1 MAHLE
6 IGEDKK
12 YSFELAANFQY
23 TIGRGADA
31 DWRLKDEPFLSRLHA
46 QVSLE
51 ENRLKVKRL
60 PSASNPIFH
69 SGVQSDEFFLE
80 HGELFVI
87 GALRFKFIADK
98 TAATDAPAG
107 PLPETEHLM
116 AADEVYAVSDRLRL
130 KDLLELPE
138 ILRSSKDPADFY
150 FHVAAVLRLATGAQW
165 AAVVSREGTV
175 CRIVGRDCVRDD
187 INIAPSS
194 KLIARAVEVSPRP
207 VFYSW
212 RRPEPGLQATISDDA
227 DWAVCAAADVHD
239 GNKLV
244 FYVAGSGGSVSA
256 ADSAGRD
263 NMRYVGLVADMAAR
277 SFTAR
282 RLEEWRTRLAKEQA
296 GSEALFTLSAQV
308 AHDIRSPLA
317 ALDSVIKDVEQL
329 PGETRLVVQ
338 GAIGRIREIAD
349 DLIDRNRQL
358 KAEGGTAPAGP
369 APGAAPQLLASLI
382 EPLIAEKRLEFR
394 SRAGIKIEARL
405 GPDSHGLSA
414 NVRPVEFK
422 RMLSNLVNNAAEAL
436 GDKGAIIV
444 SITLENDVIKLKI
457 EDNAKGIPPEILKKL
472 GQKGETHGKEGGSGL
487 GLYYSRTM
495 VESWGGNLGIESA
508 AGKGTVVTLT
518 LPRAPLLALAEAQIR
533 IAGKESLA
541 VLIDDDALVR
551 MSWKLA
557 ARKNGVN
564 LHAFAVPGEFLAE
577 KHNFGRTVPIYIDSE
592 LGEGVKGETIAETL
606 RAEGFT
612 DLTLETGHPP
622 EKFSS
627 PDWLKIAGKEPP
639 FGQV

>member
-6 IGEDKK
+6 IGEDHKS
-12 YSFELAANFQY
+12 SFELAANFQY

-51 ENRLKVKRL
+51 GTRLKVKKL

-69 SGVQSDEFFLE
+69 SGVQSDEFFLD

-98 TAATDAPAG
+98 TAASAAPAD
-107 PLPETEHLM
+107 LRPETEHLM

-138 ILRSSKDPADFY
+138 ILRNSKDPADFY

-175 CRIVGRDCVRDD
+175 CRIAGRDCARDD
-187 INIAPSS
+187 INVAPSN
-194 KLIARAVEVSPRP
+194 KLIERAVEVRPRP

-212 RRPEPGLQATISDDA
+212 SRPEAGLQATLCGDA
-227 DWAVCAAADVHD
+227 DWAVCSAVDIQD
-239 GNKLV
+239 GNQLV
-244 FYVAGSGGSVSA
+244 FYIAGSGGPVSA
-256 ADSAGRD
+256 ADGAGRD

-296 GSEALFTLSAQV
+296 GSEALFMLSAQV

-317 ALDSVIKDVEQL
+317 ALDSITKEVEQL

-338 GAIGRIREIAD
+338 SAIGRIREIAD
-349 DLIDRNRQL
+349 DLIDRNRQW
-358 KAEGGTAPAGP
+358 KAEGGTAPDAP
-369 APGAAPQLLASLI
+369 APAPQLLTALI
-382 EPLIAEKRLEFR
+382 GPLIAEKRLQFR
-394 SRAGIKIEARL
+394 SQAGIEIEARL
-405 GPDSHGLSA
+405 GPETDGLYA
-414 NVRPVEFK
+414 NIQPAEFK
-422 RMLSNLVNNAAEAL
+422 RLLSNLVNNAVEAM
-436 GDKGAIIV
+436 GDKGMVII
-444 SITLENDVIKLKI
+444 SLTQDDDVIKI
-457 EDNAKGIPPEILKKL
+457 GVQDSGKGIPSEILKKL
-472 GQKGETHGKEGGSGL
+472 GQRGETHGKTGGSGL
-487 GLYYSRTM
+487 GLYYARTT
-495 VESWGGNLGIESA
+495 VESWGGNLAIDSVE
-508 AGKGTVVTLT
+508 GKGTVVTLT
-518 LPRAPLLALAEAQIR
+518 LPKTPRQSASTPTQPQ
-533 IAGKESLA
+533 AGGEKMA

-557 ARKNGVN
+557 AKKNGVT
-564 LHAFAVPGEFLAE
+564 LHAFAAPGEFLAE
-577 KHNFGRTVPIYIDSE
+577 SRHFNKSAPVYIDSE
-592 LGEGVKGETIAETL
+592 LGEGVRGETLAETL
-606 RAEGFT
+606 RTEGFT
-612 DLTLETGHPP
+612 NLTLETGHPT
-622 EKFSS
+622 EKLSV
-627 PDWLKIAGKEPP
+627 PAWLKIAGKEPP
-639 FGQV
+639 FGQT